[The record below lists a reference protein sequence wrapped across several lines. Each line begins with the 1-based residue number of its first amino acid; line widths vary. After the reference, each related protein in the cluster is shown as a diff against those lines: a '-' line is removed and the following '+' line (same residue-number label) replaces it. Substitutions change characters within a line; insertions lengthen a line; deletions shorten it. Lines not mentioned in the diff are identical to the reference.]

1 MSTAECDSD
10 ISLLRKKVDTR
21 DLLVGMYIQELD
33 RPWVETPF
41 LFQGFKIKDQTEIR
55 GLQELCDYVYIDLE
69 LGIDTPIE
77 FNHAIPCRKPTTEQL
92 IQISSSSTRLT
103 RISSSSAGI
112 KAYSDTTSVE
122 KELETAKSIYHD
134 THQTIGNLFSRIQSG
149 DSISTPEIQVVTNNV
164 VDSVL
169 RNPDA
174 FMLLRKLK
182 QKDARRFSRAV
193 DTCALAASFC
203 RHLGFPEDEL
213 RIMAMGALVLD
224 IGTIRL
230 PTTLLNK
237 PGPLTPASFKL
248 VRHHIEFGLEILKR
262 SEDLPRVCTEML
274 ATHHERFNGK
284 GYPNGLKENQIPVS
298 GRIAAIIDCYDA
310 MTSRRSYR
318 KTLSPHEAICEL
330 YKWRDID
337 FPAELIEQFIQCLGI
352 YPTGTLVELNSGQ
365 VGIILSQNRVRRL
378 YPKLL
383 LILNAGKEHYE
394 KPHTL
399 DLWEHAQKYK
409 GKALDIKKALD
420 PTEVDI
426 DPGDYY
432 LSLD

>member
-1 MSTAECDSD
+1 M
-10 ISLLRKKVDTR
+10 RKKIDTR
-21 DLLVGMYIQELD
+21 NLVVGMYIQELD
-33 RPWVETPF
+33 RPWVETPY
-41 LFQGFKIKDQTEIR
+41 LFQGFKIKDQSEID
-55 GLQELCDYVYIDLE
+55 GLQDLCSFVYIDLE

-77 FNHAIPCRKPTTEQL
+77 FDHAISNKKPTTEQL
-92 IQISSSSTRLT
+92 VHISRSSSVNSTYT
-103 RISSSSAGI
+103 
-112 KAYSDTTSVE
+112 DTTTVE
-122 KELETAKSIYHD
+122 KELDTARHVYHETHEV
-134 THQTIGNLFSRIQSG
+134 IGKLFSRIQAG
-149 DSISTPEIQVVTNNV
+149 DSISAPEVKSVTNNV

-182 QKDARRFSRAV
+182 EKDAHRFSRAI

-213 RIMAMGALVLD
+213 RAISMGALMLD

-230 PTTLLNK
+230 PDTLLNK
-237 PGPLTPASFKL
+237 AGPLTPASIKL
-248 VRHHIEFGLEILKR
+248 VQHHIEFGLEILKY
-262 SEDLPRVCTEML
+262 SDGLPKVCTEML
-274 ATHHERFNGK
+274 ATHHERFNGN
-284 GYPNGLKENQIPVS
+284 GYPNRLKENQIPVS

-310 MTSRRSYR
+310 MTSERPYK

-337 FPAELIEQFIQCLGI
+337 FHGELIEQFIQCLGI
-352 YPTGTLVELNSGQ
+352 YPTGTLVELSSGQ

-383 LILNAGKEHYE
+383 LILNADKEHYD

-409 GKALDIKKALD
+409 GKVMEIRKALD
-420 PTEVDI
+420 PQEVGI
-426 DPGDYY
+426 DPSDYY

>member
-1 MSTAECDSD
+1 MSTAESD
-10 ISLLRKKVDTR
+10 TDIALLRKKIDTKH
-21 DLLVGMYIQELD
+21 LVVGMYVQELD

-41 LFQGFKIKDQTEIR
+41 LFQGFKIKDLDEIK
-55 GLQELCDYVYIDLE
+55 GLQELCDFVYIDLE
-69 LGIDTPIE
+69 LGLDCSVQ
-77 FNHAIPCRKPTTEQL
+77 FNHAVPSRKPTTEQL
-92 IQISSSSTRLT
+92 INISRSSSG
-103 RISSSSAGI
+103 SSS
-112 KAYSDTTSVE
+112 YSDTTTVE
-122 KELETAKSIYHD
+122 KEIETARGIYHD
-134 THQTIGNLFSRIQSG
+134 THKAIGNLFSRIQAG
-149 DSISTPEIQVVTNNV
+149 DRINSADVEDITNNV

-182 QKDARRFSRAV
+182 QKDIHRFSRAV

-213 RIMAMGALVLD
+213 RTVAMGALMLD

-230 PTTLLNK
+230 PASLLTK

-248 VRHHIEFGLEILKR
+248 VRHHIEFGLDILKK
-262 SEDLPRVCTEML
+262 SDDLPKTCTEML

-284 GYPNGLKENQIPVS
+284 GYPAGLKENQIPVN
-298 GRIAAIIDCYDA
+298 GRIAAIVDSYDA

-337 FPAELIEQFIQCLGI
+337 FPSELVEQFIQCLGI
-352 YPTGTLVELNSGQ
+352 YPTGTLVELSSGQ

-378 YPKLL
+378 FPKIL
-383 LILNAGKEHYE
+383 LILNADKEHYE

-409 GKALDIKKALD
+409 GKVLDIRKALD
-420 PTEVDI
+420 PKDVDI

-432 LSLD
+432 LSLE

>member
-1 MSTAECDSD
+1 MPTAECDSD
-10 ISLLRKKVDTR
+10 ISLLKKKVDTR
-21 DLLVGMYIQELD
+21 NLVVGMYVQELD
-33 RPWVETPF
+33 RPWIETPF
-41 LFQGFKIKDQTEIR
+41 LFQGFKIKDQSEIN
-55 GLQELCDYVYIDLE
+55 GLQELCDYVYIDIE
-69 LGIDTPIE
+69 LGVDTPIQ
-77 FNHAIPCRKPTTEQL
+77 FNHSVPSRKPTTGQL
-92 IQISSSSTRLT
+92 I
-103 RISSSSAGI
+103 RISSLSTGNNT
-112 KAYSDTTSVE
+112 YTDTTSIE
-122 KELETAKSIYHD
+122 NELATARYVYQE
-134 THQTIGNLFSRIQSG
+134 THQAIGALFSRIQDN
-149 DSISTPEIQVVTNNV
+149 DSISAAQVQDATNNV

-174 FMLLRKLK
+174 FMLLRQLK
-182 QKDARRFSRAV
+182 QKGGNRFSRAI

-213 RIMAMGALVLD
+213 RTIAMGALLLD
-224 IGTIRL
+224 IGTLRL
-230 PTTLLNK
+230 PATLLDK

-248 VRHHIEFGLEILKR
+248 VRHHVEFGLEILSN
-262 SEDLPRVCTEML
+262 SEGLPGVCPEMV

-284 GYPNGLKENQIPVS
+284 GYPNGLKENEIPVS

-310 MTSRRSYR
+310 MTSERPYR
-318 KTLSPHEAICEL
+318 KSLSPHEAVCEL

-337 FPAELIEQFIQCLGI
+337 FPGEMIEQFIQCLGI
-352 YPTGTLVELNSGQ
+352 YPTGTLVQLNSGQ

-383 LILNAGKEHYE
+383 LILNADREHYE

-409 GKALDIKKALD
+409 GKVLDITKALD
-420 PTEVDI
+420 PKDVGI
-426 DPGDYY
+426 DPADYY